1 MVLRPVKAMLDRN
14 FRCTVTEYVL
24 VPCSMSKPRAKSV
37 NGSRARVHTDQ
48 ADLWLGQPVAALSR
62 YNPTTDPGYLP
73 TDVLGLTTH
82 VKTFGLVL
90 SFGMEMDKYDFDGRM
105 EGATIFRIDCA
116 KIPEFWLEV
125 DVSKLP
131 IEEDKE
137 EKDKGESKKNGK
149 KKQGDCAYADPFGA
163 YLDPFEALD
172 EDQIDDCITEL
183 YECDDLNGELEQ
195 GYDCTYEQALYWLK
209 NKYIEETSYGEDLY
223 NRIKKEIKK
232 KVKKARKN

>member
-1 MVLRPVKAMLDRN
+1 MLNQLVKGRFDGSAAKPQWTVANDDGGSG
-14 FRCTVTEYVL
+14 TVTIEPDDSG
-24 VPCSMSKPRAKSV
+24 VPSDRSIEIDYTRENVWIRSV
-37 NGSRARVHTDQ
+37 FWDG
-48 ADLWLGQPVAALSR
+48 
-62 YNPTTDPGYLP
+62 
-73 TDVLGLTTH
+73 
-82 VKTFGLVL
+82 
-90 SFGMEMDKYDFDGRM
+90 MDKYDFDGRM

-149 KKQGDCAYADPFGA
+149 KKQGDCAYADPFE
-163 YLDPFEALD
+163 DLD
-172 EDQIDDCITEL
+172 ECQLDDCITEL
-183 YECDDLNGELEQ
+183 FECDDLNGELEQ
-195 GYDCTYEQALYWLK
+195 GYNCTYEQALYWLK